1 MPGDR
6 PGYRVVIVTMDSH
19 TAGPAARVQERLAQD
34 FPGLTVS
41 VHAAAEWAENP
52 ETLLATRAAV
62 AAGDLII
69 ANMLFLDE
77 HVRAI
82 LPDLQARRDG
92 CDAMV
97 GCMAVGEVVALTR
110 LGGLDM
116 AKPATGAMAL
126 LKRLRGSRTPA
137 AASGKSQMAML
148 RRLPRILRFVPGKAQ
163 DMRAWFLTMQ
173 YWLGGSRRQRRG
185 DGALSRVA
193 LRQPQRLARRG
204 RGGAGRVSRGGP
216 LPPARWTR
224 ASRRA
229 SPICRRPPSRWRRS
243 AC

>member
-6 PGYRVVIVTMDSH
+6 PAYRVVIVTMDSH

-92 CDAMV
+92 CDAMLC
-97 GCMAVGEVVALTR
+97 CMSAGEVTKLTK
-110 LGGLDM
+110 LGRFDM
-116 AKPATGAMAL
+116 SKEATGALAM
-126 LKRLRGSRTPA
+126 LKRLRGKPGA
-137 AASGKSQMAML
+137 GASSSSGAGQMRML
-148 RRLPRILRFVPGKAQ
+148 RRLPKMMKFIPGTAQ
-163 DMRAWFLTMQ
+163 DVRTYFLALQ
-173 YWLGGSRRQRRG
+173 YWLAGS
-185 DGALSRVA
+185 DEIVA
-193 LRQPQRLARRG
+193 RYLGKEPSWR
-204 RGGAGRVSRGGP
+204 
-216 LPPARWTR
+216 
-224 ASRRA
+224 
-229 SPICRRPPSRWRRS
+229 RRPS
-243 AC
+243 